1 MYNELWCYSVQE
13 ECLWMTHF
21 CRNSR
26 QLKFSTN
33 KLYYSNVHKIQQDD
47 VFKNIFWKTTFT
59 GAESKAVCQSRFL
72 GKSSQPVEQSSLA
85 NKSSVWE
92 DTVTVE
98 Q

>member
-1 MYNELWCYSVQE
+1 MMY
-13 ECLWMTHF
+13 
-21 CRNSR
+21 
-26 QLKFSTN
+26 LKI
-33 KLYYSNVHKIQQDD
+33 L
-47 VFKNIFWKTTFT
+47 KTTFT